1 MDSLELGVACREKNL
16 RPRSSAAGRH
26 FDPTVY
32 FYKDQIL
39 ELYKPALVALN
50 QHILASFCSWKLRES
65 QPPSPAQ
72 LHRDGAVQF
81 PPNQLFNLYF
91 LTARQNLIQEQYMHR
106 GRNQNSVKFE
116 TPN

>member
-26 FDPTVY
+26 FDPMVH

-39 ELYKPALVALN
+39 ELYNPALMALN
-50 QHILASFCSWKLRES
+50 QHTLASLCSWKLRES
-65 QPPSPAQ
+65 QPPPPAQ

-81 PPNQLFNLYF
+81 PPNQPLLPQCAAKSHTGAVYAPRTESE
-91 LTARQNLIQEQYMHR
+91 L
-106 GRNQNSVKFE
+106 S
-116 TPN
+116 